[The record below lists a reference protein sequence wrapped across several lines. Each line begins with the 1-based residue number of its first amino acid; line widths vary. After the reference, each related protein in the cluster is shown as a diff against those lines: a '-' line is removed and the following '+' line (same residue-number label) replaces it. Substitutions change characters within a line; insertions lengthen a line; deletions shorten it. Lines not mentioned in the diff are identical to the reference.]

1 MSLNDELKAAKKRML
16 AQQEAEAK
24 KKTKPR
30 RSGGGKT
37 ATDRSKEDEI
47 IAYYLYK
54 SNSSKL
60 LKENYSKKRKV
71 SLRAMTMKM
80 TMFQELEKGRETKSM
95 TIHSKKVLEECSAM
109 SMETL
114 QKTVITILR
123 GEYQARLA
131 SANNQTSA
139 PTTVLKR

>member
-24 KKTKPR
+24 KKSKPR
-30 RSGGGKT
+30 RAGGGKST
-37 ATDRSKEDEI
+37 TEWSKEDEI

-109 SMETL
+109 TMEVL

-123 GEYQARLA
+123 GEYQAKLA
-131 SANNQTSA
+131 AVSAQSQ